1 MLVRDVLNE
10 YEDVIVN
17 TEAEPMIGLQVN
29 GELSS
34 KNVLDFLDMEVKD
47 IRIIKGLYKTIIRVD
62 I

>member
-17 TEAEPMIGLQVN
+17 SESEPMVGLQIN

-34 KNVLDFLDMEVKD
+34 KQVLDFLDMEVKI
-47 IRIIKGLYKTIIRVD
+47 IRGLYKTIIRVD